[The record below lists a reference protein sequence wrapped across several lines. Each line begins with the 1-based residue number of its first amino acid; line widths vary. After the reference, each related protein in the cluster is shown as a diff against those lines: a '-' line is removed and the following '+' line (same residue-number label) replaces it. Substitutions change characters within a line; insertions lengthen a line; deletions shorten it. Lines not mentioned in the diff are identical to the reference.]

1 MEPRDFP
8 PPGGR
13 RLRSIRQRRADW
25 IATGVF
31 VAAMVAV
38 IFGAAF
44 VFRWYT
50 H

>member
-1 MEPRDFP
+1 MEPRDMP

-25 IATGVF
+25 IATSAF
-31 VAAMVAV
+31 VVAMVII
-38 IFGAAF
+38 IFGAAIIY
-44 VFRWYT
+44 RGMT